1 MNISKYLRAIK
12 VSQLMKCEGY
22 SDKEALLADATLD
35 AVCHGICVNAHCT
48 YTTEVEPDQEEGWCE
63 ICGGQTVVSVLVLE
77 GLI

>member
-1 MNISKYLRAIK
+1 MQIGKELREIK

-22 SDKEALLADATLD
+22 TDKDALLEAALLD
-35 AVCHGICVNAHCT
+35 SVCHGICLNVHCD

-63 ICGGQTVVSVLVLE
+63 ACGGNSVVSVLILE